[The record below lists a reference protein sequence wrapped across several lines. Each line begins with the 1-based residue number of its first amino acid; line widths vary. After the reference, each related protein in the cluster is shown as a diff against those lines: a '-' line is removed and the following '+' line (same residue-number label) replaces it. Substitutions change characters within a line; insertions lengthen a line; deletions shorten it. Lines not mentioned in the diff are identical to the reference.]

1 MSKEDLIKH
10 QFKKGKTGNP
20 DGRPKGSLSMTK
32 LLRVYLET
40 KDPKTGKYI
49 KDIVNEAFVKRAVAK
64 SDVLM
69 KEILDRV
76 DGKVVNKNEL
86 SGKDGG
92 PLEITGVEIS
102 IRK

>member
-92 PLEITGVEIS
+92 PLQITGVEIS